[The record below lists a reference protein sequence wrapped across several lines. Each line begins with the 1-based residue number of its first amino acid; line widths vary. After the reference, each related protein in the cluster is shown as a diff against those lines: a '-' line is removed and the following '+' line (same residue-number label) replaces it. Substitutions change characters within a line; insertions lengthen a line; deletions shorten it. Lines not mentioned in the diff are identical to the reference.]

1 MENDPAQRLAR
12 AMENDPV
19 QRLARVMEMIRLIGL
34 LRRGFHYYL
43 WLYSS
48 IGNGALASH
57 I

>member
-1 MENDPAQRLAR
+1 MKAQSTVEERAKNIRDPTRS
-12 AMENDPV
+12 PFF
-19 QRLARVMEMIRLIGL
+19 
-34 LRRGFHYYL
+34 RRGFHYYL

>member
-1 MENDPAQRLAR
+1 MEKLANQY
-12 AMENDPV
+12 AS
-19 QRLARVMEMIRLIGL
+19 QQIF
-34 LRRGFHYYL
+34 RRGFHYYL

>member
-1 MENDPAQRLAR
+1 MLVMPAAL
-12 AMENDPV
+12 
-19 QRLARVMEMIRLIGL
+19 L